1 MAAILLKLPEKF
13 RILVVDDEPD
23 VRAVTRLSLKGLK
36 YGGRSVEFL
45 EAASGKDTVET
56 VRANPDI
63 AVILLDVVMETD
75 AAGLDACRAIRQD
88 VGNCMVRILLRTG
101 QPGQAPE
108 RQTIDGYDLDGY
120 LPKADLTSTRLY
132 SSVRTAL
139 KAWEE
144 LVQLERHRR
153 YLSVIHERTTA
164 LHSYDPMARQLSMIL
179 QAALDI
185 CPARLG
191 VLMLETFEQHGNPE
205 RHLLHLSVEVDASR
219 SKAAAEEVRTRIA
232 HDPRARALTEVGSY
246 EDGVLV
252 PIKAHR
258 DLGQGWLFLAD
269 VAADELVCTALS
281 VLAGHVANALYST
294 TAERMLNGSDERI
307 DSLAI

>member
-1 MAAILLKLPEKF
+1 MTAALLRLPEKL

-23 VRAVTRLSLKGLK
+23 VHSVTRLSLKGIK

-45 EAASGKDTVET
+45 DAASGKDAVAM

-63 AVILLDVVMETD
+63 AVVLLDVVMETD
-75 AAGLDACRAIRQD
+75 TAGLDACRAIRED
-88 VGNCMVRILLRTG
+88 VGNRAVRILLRTG

-108 RQTIDGYDLDGY
+108 RQTIDSYDLDGY
-120 LPKADLTSTRLY
+120 LPKTELTSTRLY
-132 SSVRTAL
+132 SAVRTAL

-153 YLSVIHERTTA
+153 YLSVIHERTMA
-164 LHSYDPMARQLSMIL
+164 LHSYDPIAKQLSMIL
-179 QAALDI
+179 QAALEV

-191 VLMLETFEQHGNPE
+191 VLAIETFQQQGNPE
-205 RHLLHLSVEVDASR
+205 RHLVHLSTDADAAR
-219 SKAAAEEVRTRIA
+219 AKAAAEDMRLRIGR
-232 HDPRARALTEVGSY
+232 DPTARALTAAAPY
-246 EDGVLV
+246 EGGVLV
-252 PIKAHR
+252 PIKVHR

-269 VAADELVCTALS
+269 VEADELARTALS

-294 TAERMLNGSDERI
+294 TAQRMLTGSEERI